1 MRVVRRRRGI
11 TLIELMITLVVLV
24 VLISL
29 AAPAMTS
36 LLETRRMAGASQA
49 VYEQLQYARTE
60 AIKQSRNMFV
70 VIDERGNGLP
80 WCVGVSDNSACVCQE
95 PGNGEEPCT
104 VIVAVDAA
112 GTAQRAERQINGDS
126 FPNITLTTTQP
137 RVGFDPVRGTVFENA
152 GAEITL
158 TSAPRGLTR
167 TWSVNVV
174 GRITSD

>member
-1 MRVVRRRRGI
+1 MRGI
-11 TLIELMITLVVLV
+11 FKNRGFTLIELMITLVVLV

-70 VIDERGNGLP
+70 VIDEGDAGLP
-80 WCVGVSDNSACVCQE
+80 WCVGVGDSPDCVCQE
-95 PGNGEEPCT
+95 PGNDEEPCT
-104 VIVAVDAA
+104 VIVAVNAA
-112 GTAQRAERQINGDS
+112 GTAQRAERQINGDA
-126 FPNITLTTTQP
+126 FPNITLTTTQS
-137 RVGFDPVRGTVFENA
+137 RVGFDPIRGTVFENA
-152 GAEITL
+152 GTEITL

-174 GRITSD
+174 GRITAD